1 MSSMIIKLAG
11 QVLKM
16 QAEIDAKKAFV
27 NSARKLENDILIQKQ
42 LKVISGLNQE
52 MLYLNQSER
61 LIDPAIL
68 EIAKSTISKNDFLTD
83 PIIEASKVE
92 NLQSKAG
99 EQPAVIHIATDL
111 AAEIKSPVANETTT
125 LQSLSSKPILAKI
138 IEPNVKDLQPEA
150 REHADVIHVA
160 ADLTESLAEM
170 KPRII
175 EEDNILQSLTSYS
188 NIETKSNDTEDPTS
202 DLISEKTQKILIW
215 YQY

>member
-1 MSSMIIKLAG
+1 M
-11 QVLKM
+11 
-16 QAEIDAKKAFV
+16 
-27 NSARKLENDILIQKQ
+27 
-42 LKVISGLNQE
+42 
-52 MLYLNQSER
+52 
-61 LIDPAIL
+61 
-68 EIAKSTISKNDFLTD
+68 TD

-111 AAEIKSPVANETTT
+111 AAEIKSPVTNETTT

-138 IEPNVKDLQPEA
+138 IEPNVKNLQPEA
-150 REHADVIHVA
+150 REHAAVIHVA

-215 YQY
+215 FQY